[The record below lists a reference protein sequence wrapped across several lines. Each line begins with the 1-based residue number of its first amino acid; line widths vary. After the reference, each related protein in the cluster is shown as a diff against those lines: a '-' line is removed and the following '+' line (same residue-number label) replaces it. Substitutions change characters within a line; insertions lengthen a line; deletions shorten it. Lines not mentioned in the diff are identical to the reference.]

1 MTAKM
6 FVKLLLI
13 YAAGIAVAIFIDS
26 LLLGWIDLFATPDYV
41 EVMVGWAVI
50 VMGII
55 AVLCFEVIWPIRRMH
70 DSDM

>member
-1 MTAKM
+1 M

-26 LLLGWIDLFATPDYV
+26 LMLGWIKLSATPDYV
-41 EVMVGWAVI
+41 EATVGWSVI

-55 AVLCFEVIWPIRRMH
+55 AVLCFEVIWPMQRVH
-70 DSDM
+70 DPDM